1 MKKILFVLF
10 VMWLMVI
17 PAAAAEVAPEAESTV
32 STVSAYIKEYVPEL
46 LSAGTLVISV
56 AITYLFKKGLLPVV
70 KKVLTSTESTL
81 SAYNT
86 KTEEIV
92 TKLTEKLD
100 LSEKFN
106 AELLERFTVQEAEF
120 TKTMT
125 VVEKVLEA
133 QSDSLFNLLENTNL
147 PADVKALVATE
158 HKAQIE
164 EIRGL
169 LNSHEE

>member
-10 VMWLMVI
+10 AMWLMVI

-32 STVSAYIKEYVPEL
+32 SMVSSYIKEYVPEL

-100 LSEKFN
+100 LSDKFN

>member
-1 MKKILFVLF
+1 MKKILVIFLILW
-10 VMWLMVI
+10 MMVI
-17 PAAAAEVAPEAESTV
+17 PAAAAEVEPVEESTV
-32 STVSAYIKEYVPEL
+32 SIVSCYIQEYVPEI
-46 LSAGTLVISV
+46 LSAGTLALSL
-56 AITYLFKKGLLPVV
+56 AITYLFKKGLLPIV

-92 TKLTEKLD
+92 TKLTEKLE

-106 AELLERFTVQEAEF
+106 EAMLDKFTLQQAEAAKL
-120 TKTMT
+120 MT

-133 QSDSLFNLLENTNL
+133 QSDSLFYLLDNTNL
-147 PADVKALVATE
+147 PADVKALVSTE

-169 LNSHEE
+169 LDGHAE

>member
-1 MKKILFVLF
+1 MKKILFVLL

-169 LNSHEE
+169 MNGHEE